1 MSEYTKTCVV
11 WLLWFLL
18 CVGTINLCLC
28 NSLSSATCWE
38 IERQALL
45 KLKAGLVDPA
55 NQLSTWTDE
64 DCCRWSGVSCDNQTG
79 HLTYLNLSMSG
90 FNGKIPPQLGNLSI
104 LEILDVG
111 YNNWFLRADD
121 LQWLSGLLSLQHLD
135 LTSVN
140 LTKSSDWFHMIFRLP
155 SLSVLKLSN
164 CELHSLPSSIKNLYA
179 NSTRLSVL
187 DLSYNDFDSEIPGWL
202 FNISSLTHLH
212 LSRNHFYGPIPN
224 VFGNFIKLEVLDL
237 SSNTINSTIPPWM
250 FNISSLTY
258 LDLSFNNFNGQ
269 IPSAFEKSYIKDSL
283 QILSLRS
290 NNLKGNLPDILEQ
303 FRYLRTLDLSNNMIS
318 GSIPASIGRLLFL
331 SKLYL
336 TGNQLNG
343 TVPNIIGQLSDLKV
357 LDLAHNSLQGII
369 SEHHFTNLMK
379 LEELDMSSNSLV
391 LNVTPGWVPPFH
403 LKVIELG
410 SCHLGGYFPKW
421 LHTQS
426 KFIALNLSNTRISD
440 TIPDWLWNLS
450 SQVVLLDLSQNE
462 IRGML
467 PMSFSSTDIE
477 DINLSYNKF
486 EGSLPRLPSRPWSL
500 DLASNSFTGPIAF
513 GNNEVFLIHLIL
525 SNNKI
530 NGSIPSSICKL
541 EELAV
546 LDISNNQ
553 LSGELPTCWKN
564 LTSLMAV
571 NLANNNLS
579 GEIPNLMCHYSDLKA
594 LRLSNNSFSGEIP
607 SSMKNCTSLV
617 MVDLGQNKLHGNIPT
632 WMGESLSS
640 LVFLRLRS
648 NFFGGTIPP
657 QICELSSLQVLDLAD
672 NNLIG
677 HLPECIG
684 NFSKMIVNP
693 NASQRALYIME
704 YGVLAGD
711 FGRYIFPKYKYS
723 LPLVRDGEERE
734 YTNNLPLVTNIDLS
748 DNSLVGEIPEGL
760 LNLLGLQCLN
770 LSGNYLTGNIPLK
783 IGVMQSMMTL
793 DLSRNELSGQIP
805 PSLSNLS
812 FLNHLNLSFNN
823 LSGRIPTGSQL
834 QTLNDTSVYMG
845 NSYLCGPPLPQEC
858 PGDGPSQSPS
868 FTSKENEDEGGDI
881 QEMLWLYLGIV
892 SGFILGCW
900 MVWGVLFFKR
910 SWRIAYFLVVDDL
923 YDKVYVTS
931 VLGIRR
937 WKEMK
942 GRRT

>member
-38 IERQALL
+38 IERQVLL

-55 NQLSTWTDE
+55 NRLSTWTDE

-79 HLTYLNLSMSG
+79 HVVKIDLQNPYYDGSLYNDWPNGSLRGKIGPSLLDLKHLTYLDLSSTDFEGSIPPFIGSLSKLTYLNLSMSS
-90 FNGKIPPQLGNLSI
+90 FNGTIPPQLGNLSI

-111 YNNWFLRADD
+111 QNWFLRADD

-135 LTSVN
+135 LTHVN
-140 LTKSSDWFHMIFRLP
+140 LTTSSDWFHMIFKLP
-155 SLSVLKLSN
+155 SLSVLKLVN
-164 CELHSLPSSIKNLYA
+164 CGLHGLPSS
-179 NSTRLSVL
+179 S
-187 DLSYNDFDSEIPGWL
+187 WL

-212 LSRNHFYGPIPN
+212 LRRNHFYGPIPN
-224 VFGNFIKLEVLDL
+224 VFGNFINLEVLDL
-237 SSNTINSTIPPWM
+237 SSNTINSTIPHWI

-269 IPSAFEKSYIKDSL
+269 IPSAFEKSYIKVSL

-318 GSIPASIGRLLFL
+318 GSIPASIGRLSFL

-336 TGNQLNG
+336 SGNQLNG

-357 LDLAHNSLQGII
+357 LDLAHNS
-369 SEHHFTNLMK
+369 F
-379 LEELDMSSNSLV
+379 
-391 LNVTPGWVPPFH
+391 
-403 LKVIELG
+403 
-410 SCHLGGYFPKW
+410 
-421 LHTQS
+421 
-426 KFIALNLSNTRISD
+426 
-440 TIPDWLWNLS
+440 
-450 SQVVLLDLSQNE
+450 
-462 IRGML
+462 
-467 PMSFSSTDIE
+467 
-477 DINLSYNKF
+477 
-486 EGSLPRLPSRPWSL
+486 
-500 DLASNSFTGPIAF
+500 SFTGPIAF
-513 GNNEVFLIHLIL
+513 GNNKVSLNHLIL

-541 EELAV
+541 EKLAV

-571 NLANNNLS
+571 NLENNNLF
-579 GEIPNLMCHYSDLKA
+579 GEIPNVCHNHLLGLHA

-607 SSMKNCTSLV
+607 CSMKNCTSLA

-693 NASQRALYIME
+693 NASQQALYIPE
-704 YGVLAGD
+704 YIVYWGD
-711 FGRYIFPKYKYS
+711 FRRYIHPNYKYS

-734 YTNNLPLVTNIDLS
+734 YTNILPQVTNIDLS
-748 DNSLVGEIPEGL
+748 NNSLVGEIPVGVL
-760 LNLLGLQCLN
+760 SLLGLQGLN
-770 LSGNYLTGNIPLK
+770 LSRNHLTGNIPLK
-783 IGVMQSMMTL
+783 IGVMRSMMTL

-881 QEMLWLYLGIV
+881 QEMLWFYLGIV
-892 SGFILGCW
+892 SGFVLGCW

>member
-1 MSEYTKTCVV
+1 MSEYTKTWVV

-55 NQLSTWTDE
+55 NRLSTWTDE

-79 HLTYLNLSMSG
+79 HVVKIDLQNPYSNIYDRLNGSLRV
-90 FNGKIPPQLGNLSI
+90 PPQLGNLSI

-111 YNNWFLRADD
+111 NNWFLRADD

-135 LTSVN
+135 LNHVN

-155 SLSVLKLSN
+155 SLSVLTLSD
-164 CELHSLPSSIKNLYA
+164 CGLQSLPSSLKNQHA
-179 NSTRLSVL
+179 NFTSLSVL
-187 DLSYNDFDSEIPGWL
+187 DLSGNDF
-202 FNISSLTHLH
+202 H
-212 LSRNHFYGPIPN
+212 
-224 VFGNFIKLEVLDL
+224 
-237 SSNTINSTIPPWM
+237 STIPHWM

-258 LDLSFNNFNGQ
+258 LDLSYNNFNGQ
-269 IPSAFEKSYIKDSL
+269 IPSAFENLISL
-283 QILSLRS
+283 EVLLLFGNS
-290 NNLKGNLPDILEQ
+290 NLKENLPDILEQ
-303 FRYLRTLDLSNNMIS
+303 AGSFRYLRTLDLRNNMIS
-318 GSIPASIGRLLFL
+318 GSIPASIGRLSFL

-336 TGNQLNG
+336 SGNQLNG

-357 LDLAHNSLQGII
+357 LDLA
-369 SEHHFTNLMK
+369 
-379 LEELDMSSNSLV
+379 
-391 LNVTPGWVPPFH
+391 
-403 LKVIELG
+403 
-410 SCHLGGYFPKW
+410 
-421 LHTQS
+421 
-426 KFIALNLSNTRISD
+426 
-440 TIPDWLWNLS
+440 
-450 SQVVLLDLSQNE
+450 
-462 IRGML
+462 
-467 PMSFSSTDIE
+467 
-477 DINLSYNKF
+477 
-486 EGSLPRLPSRPWSL
+486 
-500 DLASNSFTGPIAF
+500 
-513 GNNEVFLIHLIL
+513 
-525 SNNKI
+525 NNKI

-564 LTSLMAV
+564 LTNLMAV

-579 GEIPNLMCHYSDLKA
+579 GEIPNVCHNHLLGLHA

-607 SSMKNCTSLV
+607 CSMKNCTSLV

-640 LVFLRLRS
+640 LLFLRLRS

-672 NNLIG
+672 NNLTG
-677 HLPECIG
+677 PLPVCIG
-684 NFSKMIVNP
+684 NFS
-693 NASQRALYIME
+693 S
-704 YGVLAGD
+704 
-711 FGRYIFPKYKYS
+711 
-723 LPLVRDGEERE
+723 
-734 YTNNLPLVTNIDLS
+734 
-748 DNSLVGEIPEGL
+748 
-760 LNLLGLQCLN
+760 LN
-770 LSGNYLTGNIPLK
+770 LSRNHLTGNIPSK
-783 IGVMQSMMTL
+783 IGVMRSMMTL

-823 LSGRIPTGSQL
+823 LSGRIPTGNQL
-834 QTLNDTSVYMG
+834 QTLNDTSIYIG
-845 NSYLCGPPLPQEC
+845 NSDLCGPPISQEC
-858 PGDGPSQSPS
+858 PSDGPSQSPS

-910 SWRIAYFLVVDDL
+910 SQRIVYFLLVDDL

-931 VLGIRR
+931 ALSIRR
-937 WKEMK
+937 LKAMK
-942 GRRT
+942 ARRI

>member
-1 MSEYTKTCVV
+1 MTEYTKTCVV

-18 CVGTINLCLC
+18 CVATINLCLC

-64 DCCRWSGVSCDNQTG
+64 DCCRWRGVSCDNQTG
-79 HLTYLNLSMSG
+79 HVVKIDLQRDFGSFFRGY
-90 FNGKIPPQLGNLSI
+90 FNGTIPPQLGNLSI

-111 YNNWFLRADD
+111 NNLHLRADD

-135 LTSVN
+135 LTYVN
-140 LTKSSDWFHMIFRLP
+140 LTKSSDWSHMIFRLP
-155 SLSVLKLSN
+155 SLSVLKLGN
-164 CELHSLPSSIKNLYA
+164 CGLHSLPSSIKNLYA

-187 DLSYNDFDSEIPGWL
+187 DLSRNDFDSEIPGCL
-202 FNISSLTHLH
+202 
-212 LSRNHFYGPIPN
+212 
-224 VFGNFIKLEVLDL
+224 
-237 SSNTINSTIPPWM
+237 

-258 LDLSFNNFNGQ
+258 LDLTYSNFNGQ
-269 IPSAFEKSYIKDSL
+269 IPSAFENLIFL
-283 QILSLRS
+283 EVLLLMQS

-303 FRYLRTLDLSNNMIS
+303 AGSFRYLRTLDLRYNMIS
-318 GSIPASIGRLLFL
+318 GSIPASIGRLSFL

-336 TGNQLNG
+336 SGNQLNG

-357 LDLAHNSLQGII
+357 LDLADNSLQGII

-379 LEELDMSSNSLV
+379 LQELDMSSNSLV

-403 LKVIELG
+403 LKVIGLG

-467 PMSFSSTDIE
+467 PMSFSSTDID

-486 EGSLPRLPSRPWSL
+486 EGSLPRLPSRPFSL

-513 GNNEVFLIHLIL
+513 GNNEVFLSHLIL

-553 LSGELPTCWKN
+553 LSGELPTCRKN
-564 LTSLMAV
+564 FTNLMVV

-579 GEIPNLMCHYSDLKA
+579 GEIPTMMCQHPYPYLEA

-607 SSMKNCTSLV
+607 SSMKDCTDLV

-672 NNLIG
+672 NNLTG
-677 HLPECIG
+677 NLPVCIG

-693 NASQRALYIME
+693 NASQPTLNIPEFGAS
-704 YGVLAGD
+704 AGD
-711 FGRYIFPKYKYS
+711 FGNYIFPNYKYS

-858 PGDGPSQSPS
+858 PGDGPSQNPS

-881 QEMLWLYLGIV
+881 QEMLWFYLGIV
-892 SGFILGCW
+892 SGFVLGCW

-937 WKEMK
+937 LKEMK

>member
-1 MSEYTKTCVV
+1 
-11 WLLWFLL
+11 
-18 CVGTINLCLC
+18 
-28 NSLSSATCWE
+28 
-38 IERQALL
+38 
-45 KLKAGLVDPA
+45 
-55 NQLSTWTDE
+55 
-64 DCCRWSGVSCDNQTG
+64 
-79 HLTYLNLSMSG
+79 
-90 FNGKIPPQLGNLSI
+90 
-104 LEILDVG
+104 
-111 YNNWFLRADD
+111 
-121 LQWLSGLLSLQHLD
+121 
-135 LTSVN
+135 
-140 LTKSSDWFHMIFRLP
+140 
-155 SLSVLKLSN
+155 
-164 CELHSLPSSIKNLYA
+164 
-179 NSTRLSVL
+179 
-187 DLSYNDFDSEIPGWL
+187 
-202 FNISSLTHLH
+202 
-212 LSRNHFYGPIPN
+212 
-224 VFGNFIKLEVLDL
+224 
-237 SSNTINSTIPPWM
+237 
-250 FNISSLTY
+250 
-258 LDLSFNNFNGQ
+258 
-269 IPSAFEKSYIKDSL
+269 
-283 QILSLRS
+283 
-290 NNLKGNLPDILEQ
+290 
-303 FRYLRTLDLSNNMIS
+303 MIS
-318 GSIPASIGRLLFL
+318 GSIPASIGRLWFL
-331 SKLYL
+331 SKLFL
-336 TGNQLNG
+336 SGNQLNG
-343 TVPNIIGQLSDLKV
+343 TVPNIIGQLSNLKV
-357 LDLAHNSLQGII
+357 LDLADNSLQGII

-403 LKVIELG
+403 LKVIGLG

-421 LHTQS
+421 LRTQS
-426 KFIALNLSNTRISD
+426 KFTALNLSNTRISD

-467 PMSFSSTDIE
+467 PMSFSSTDIV
-477 DINLSYNKF
+477 DINLSYNRF
-486 EGSLPRLPSRPWSL
+486 EGSLPRLPSRPFSL

-513 GNNEVFLIHLIL
+513 GNNEVFLSHLIL

-553 LSGELPTCWKN
+553 LSGELPTCRKN
-564 LTSLMAV
+564 FTNLMVV

-579 GEIPNLMCHYSDLKA
+579 DLEA
-594 LRLSNNSFSGEIP
+594 LSLSNNSFSGEIP
-607 SSMKNCTSLV
+607 SSMKDCTDLV

-672 NNLIG
+672 NNLTG
-677 HLPECIG
+677 NLPVCIG

-693 NASQRALYIME
+693 NASQ
-704 YGVLAGD
+704 
-711 FGRYIFPKYKYS
+711 PTHYKYS

-858 PGDGPSQSPS
+858 PGDGPSQNPS
-868 FTSKENEDEGGDI
+868 FTSKE
-881 QEMLWLYLGIV
+881 MLWFYLGIV
-892 SGFILGCW
+892 SGFVLGCW

-937 WKEMK
+937 LKEMK

>member
-18 CVGTINLCLC
+18 CVATINLCLC

-38 IERQALL
+38 IERQVLL

-55 NQLSTWTDE
+55 NRLSTWTDE

-79 HLTYLNLSMSG
+79 HLTYLNLSMSS
-90 FNGKIPPQLGNLSI
+90 FNGTIPPQLGNLSI

-111 YNNWFLRADD
+111 KNWYLRADD

-135 LTSVN
+135 LNHVN

-155 SLSVLKLSN
+155 SLSVLKLGN
-164 CELHSLPSSIKNLYA
+164 CGLHSLPSSIKNLYA

-187 DLSYNDFDSEIPGWL
+187 DLSYNYFDSEIPGWL

-212 LSRNHFYGPIPN
+212 LSGNHFYGPIPN
-224 VFGNFIKLEVLDL
+224 VFGNFINLEVLDL
-237 SSNTINSTIPPWM
+237 SSNTINSTIPHWI

-269 IPSAFEKSYIKDSL
+269 IPSAFEKSYIKVSL

-318 GSIPASIGRLLFL
+318 GSIPASIGRFSFL

-336 TGNQLNG
+336 SGNQLNG
-343 TVPNIIGQLSDLKV
+343 TG
-357 LDLAHNSLQGII
+357 
-369 SEHHFTNLMK
+369 
-379 LEELDMSSNSLV
+379 
-391 LNVTPGWVPPFH
+391 
-403 LKVIELG
+403 
-410 SCHLGGYFPKW
+410 
-421 LHTQS
+421 
-426 KFIALNLSNTRISD
+426 ISD

-467 PMSFSSTDIE
+467 PMSFSSTNIV
-477 DINLSYNKF
+477 
-486 EGSLPRLPSRPWSL
+486 SLGLL
-500 DLASNSFTGPIAF
+500 F
-513 GNNEVFLIHLIL
+513 L

-579 GEIPNLMCHYSDLKA
+579 GEIPC
-594 LRLSNNSFSGEIP
+594 
-607 SSMKNCTSLV
+607 SMKNCTSLA

-657 QICELSSLQVLDLAD
+657 QICELSSLQ
-672 NNLIG
+672 
-677 HLPECIG
+677 
-684 NFSKMIVNP
+684 
-693 NASQRALYIME
+693 
-704 YGVLAGD
+704 
-711 FGRYIFPKYKYS
+711 
-723 LPLVRDGEERE
+723 
-734 YTNNLPLVTNIDLS
+734 NIDLS
-748 DNSLVGEIPEGL
+748 NNSLVGEIPVGVL
-760 LNLLGLQCLN
+760 SLLGLQCLN
-770 LSGNYLTGNIPLK
+770 LSRNHLTGNIPLK

-881 QEMLWLYLGIV
+881 QEMLWFYLGII
-892 SGFILGCW
+892 SGFVLGCW